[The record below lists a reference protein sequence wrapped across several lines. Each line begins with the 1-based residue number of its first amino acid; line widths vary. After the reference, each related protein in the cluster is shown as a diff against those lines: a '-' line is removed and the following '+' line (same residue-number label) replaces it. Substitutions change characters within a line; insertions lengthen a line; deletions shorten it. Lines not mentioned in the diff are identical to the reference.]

1 MGKVCIC
8 RGVEK
13 RRGRSKEFGSEGGEN
28 NLQGR
33 WWSPMKGAGMIGKRK
48 GRESGADTRLK
59 RGRWWSP
66 MRDVG
71 MIVEKRGGQILDPGE
86 GGGGVL

>member
-1 MGKVCIC
+1 
-8 RGVEK
+8 
-13 RRGRSKEFGSEGGEN
+13 
-28 NLQGR
+28 
-33 WWSPMKGAGMIGKRK
+33 MKGAGMIGKRK

-86 GGGGVL
+86 GGGEVL